1 MKQITFILLLPAVAS
16 LLPSCTSAT
25 GLTYQPT
32 MSHQELVD
40 SEEHIR
46 QVDDQNFER
55 RDRERRS
62 VSRATEESTRH
73 NPTHVTENRTSIW
86 FW

>member
-1 MKQITFILLLPAVAS
+1 MKQTILILLLPAAVI
-16 LLPSCTSAT
+16 LMPSCTTAT

-32 MSHQELVD
+32 MSPEQMAD
-40 SEEHIR
+40 SEDHIR
-46 QVDDQNFER
+46 QVDDQDYVR

-73 NPTHVTENRTSIW
+73 NPTHVTENRTSVW

>member
-1 MKQITFILLLPAVAS
+1 
-16 LLPSCTSAT
+16 
-25 GLTYQPT
+25 
-32 MSHQELVD
+32 MSPEQMAD
-40 SEEHIR
+40 SEDHIR
-46 QVDDQNFER
+46 QVDDHDFER

-73 NPTHVTENRTSIW
+73 NPTHVTENRTSVW